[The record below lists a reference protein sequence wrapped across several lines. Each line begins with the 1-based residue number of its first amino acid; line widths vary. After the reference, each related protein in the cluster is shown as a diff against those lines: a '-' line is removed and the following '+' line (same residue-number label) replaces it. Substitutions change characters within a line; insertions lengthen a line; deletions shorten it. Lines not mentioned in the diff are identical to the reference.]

1 MSIDEPPSDSR
12 PRKVSFAAD
21 TKPPGPSG
29 DLAGASTGPDA
40 DQAKDTPKIDGVIG
54 QLEVYRSGAVKM
66 RLSNGILMD
75 VRLILIYLL
84 VSLSL
89 TVISR

>member
-1 MSIDEPPSDSR
+1 MSVDEPPSDSR

-29 DLAGASTGPDA
+29 DPAGASTDA
-40 DQAKDTPKIDGVIG
+40 EQAKDTPKIDGVIG

-75 VRLILIYLL
+75 VRLILIYFL
-84 VSLSL
+84 VSLLL